1 MDQPVDQPTQQPEW
15 FENFIANYDTQ
26 NPQQGD
32 ILQAT
37 VIRHDQ
43 DGVFLDLGLKRE
55 VVIPPR
61 DLDHLT
67 PDFLETL
74 TPGSQVPVMVVSAS
88 SENHEIELSLS
99 RGVELQQWE
108 KAQKCLSDGD
118 ILSLEVVDHN
128 RGGLIVRFESLRG
141 FVPYSL
147 VPELRGVRN
156 PKRAESD
163 QGQFGGQIH

>member
-26 NPQQGD
+26 NPHQGD

-55 VVIPPR
+55 IVIPPR
-61 DLDHLT
+61 DLEHLT

-99 RGVELQQWE
+99 RGVELQQW
-108 KAQKCLSDGD
+108 
-118 ILSLEVVDHN
+118 
-128 RGGLIVRFESLRG
+128 
-141 FVPYSL
+141 
-147 VPELRGVRN
+147 
-156 PKRAESD
+156 
-163 QGQFGGQIH
+163 